1 MMYKQWCA
9 LGEYLVTIILNFV
22 LRPLVDTIVECE

>member
-1 MMYKQWCA
+1 MMYKELCA
-9 LGEYLVTIILNFV
+9 LGAYLVTIILNFV